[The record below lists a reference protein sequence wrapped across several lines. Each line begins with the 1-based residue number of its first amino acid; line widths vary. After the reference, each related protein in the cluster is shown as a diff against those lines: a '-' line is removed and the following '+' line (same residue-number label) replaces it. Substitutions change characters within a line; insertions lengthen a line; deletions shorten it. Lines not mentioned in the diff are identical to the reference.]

1 MRLVRRNMYK
11 DLRVREHRVDV
22 KLGQKVAV
30 VRATGKELMK
40 RARELSTWTRK
51 NILFPIPSLIIFSL

>member
-40 RARELSTWTRK
+40 RARNLALGLERTFCFQFHL
-51 NILFPIPSLIIFSL
+51 